1 MIFPGSGHDSL
12 HVVGMPSEP
21 RQAPPERVGSTTGRL
36 DAPSCGE
43 RSSASAITSPS
54 QSESFIHDQIYPPST
69 RNGFRMPTEYQRLE
83 DLSAIRRYVSETLCE
98 KDQLEANYFPLS
110 EQVLVRGG
118 APCGVYFCLHGPR
131 SLCLTAVWE
140 TDSNTILFYGSRG
153 ERFRKTQLISP
164 PGSSTRAAASGS

>member
-1 MIFPGSGHDSL
+1 
-12 HVVGMPSEP
+12 
-21 RQAPPERVGSTTGRL
+21 
-36 DAPSCGE
+36 
-43 RSSASAITSPS
+43 
-54 QSESFIHDQIYPPST
+54 
-69 RNGFRMPTEYQRLE
+69 MPTEYQRLE

-98 KDQLEANYFPLS
+98 KDRLEANYFPLS

-153 ERFRKTQLISP
+153 ERFRRTQLISP
-164 PGSSTRAAASGS
+164 PGIVDEASGDGG